1 MNCVGVYEST
11 GKTIAE
17 IQAEAKARLPV
28 FTPLYTTSKFFNIL
42 ARCYQLD
49 QSFNCHTFIQK
60 YDLVKKRYIGG
71 WIK

>member
-1 MNCVGVYEST
+1 MQLEFDFDYPEQD
-11 GKTIAE
+11 KRR
-17 IQAEAKARLPV
+17 AEAKARLPV
-28 FTPLYTTSKFFNIL
+28 YTPLYITSKFFNIL

-71 WIK
+71 WIN